1 MRSIVLRLR
10 IFIIILASV
19 LIAGTIG
26 FMTLEGIPPADALYF
41 TVVTIATVGY
51 GDIAPVTS
59 AGRVLAAVL
68 IIAGVGSFSG
78 FIVNGTHL
86 LIERRQERLRVE
98 RLNMLISLFFS
109 EMGTRLLDIL
119 VALDPKSESLYS
131 QFLIDGVWN
140 DDKFAN
146 LVVKLKNHPFS
157 IKARSSD
164 LETLRT
170 YLSQKGS
177 LLLRL
182 LENPTL
188 AERELFTEAL
198 RATLHLRDELMLR
211 GTIGDSPPSDL
222 EHLSND
228 AKRVYATLVGE
239 WLEYMRYLS
248 KNYSY
253 LFSLALR
260 TNPFSKTRSPIVSQ

>member
-1 MRSIVLRLR
+1 M
-10 IFIIILASV
+10 
-19 LIAGTIG
+19 
-26 FMTLEGIPPADALYF
+26 MLEGIPPADAIYF

-59 AGRVLAAVL
+59 AGKVLAAVL

-86 LIERRQERLRVE
+86 LIERRQERLRSE

-119 VALDPKSESLYS
+119 VALDPESDSLYS
-131 QFLIDGVWN
+131 QFLIDGAWDN
-140 DDKFAN
+140 DKFAN
-146 LVVKLKNHPFS
+146 LAAKLRNHSFIIVAHS
-157 IKARSSD
+157 VD
-164 LETLRT
+164 LEVLRT
-170 YLSQKGS
+170 YLSQKGN

-188 AERELFTEAL
+188 AERELFTESL
-198 RATLHLRDELMLR
+198 RATLHLRDELILR
-211 GTIGDSPPSDL
+211 GTLGDSPPSDL

-228 AKRVYATLVGE
+228 AKRVYSTLVGE
-239 WLEYMRYLS
+239 WLEYMRYLRN
-248 KNYSY
+248 NYPY

-260 TNPFSKTRSPIVSQ
+260 TNPFSKTRSPIVT